1 MRSYLASVFMALTR
15 SLSVGWSYV
24 VALLCT
30 LKNIPDT
37 ESKDKNYKKGFGL
50 YPEPPELSN
59 LYKFNQVFFF
69 ICYVFET
76 KIFEETSTLV
86 ALPS

>member
-24 VALLCT
+24 ELLCT
-30 LKNIPDT
+30 LRNIPDT

-59 LYKFNQVFFF
+59 LYNFNQVFFF
-69 ICYVFET
+69 ICCLFKT
-76 KIFEETSTLV
+76 KIFKETS
-86 ALPS
+86 LPS